1 MDMKKNVNIGKTY
14 TNDKGAGE
22 FTKAIAQVE
31 RDNSFDDISASKFT
45 AVLVDGSSDV
55 SVVEN
60 EIVYVCTCRN
70 GNSKVNVHTFCT
82 GVKRSGNK
90 YYVSSATKYWK

>member
-31 RDNSFDDISASKFT
+31 RDNCIDDISASKIT
-45 AVLVDGSSDV
+45 AILIDGSIDV
-55 SVVEN
+55 LVVEN
-60 EIVYVCTCRN
+60 EIVYICTCRI
-70 GNSKVNVHTFCT
+70 GNSKVIFIPSFSLC
-82 GVKRSGNK
+82 
-90 YYVSSATKYWK
+90 AEF